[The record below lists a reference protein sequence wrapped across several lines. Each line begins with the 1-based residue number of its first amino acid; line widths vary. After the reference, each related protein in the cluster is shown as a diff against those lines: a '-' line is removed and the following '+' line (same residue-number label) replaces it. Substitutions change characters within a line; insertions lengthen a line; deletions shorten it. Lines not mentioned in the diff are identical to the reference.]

1 MLAKVPKRRRDGK
14 SDFKDLLEYMT
25 NRDEKQEVMGDEL
38 DSSDRRKYLKIL
50 ERTRSN
56 LRGAEEYLHAPRRAY
71 FIDADAIRVRF
82 ESARRI
88 ADSNG
93 AKHGKVDER
102 VDNKVDGEVD
112 EHQEPNQHQRSLA
125 RTRHNLV
132 SAEGYL
138 RQASKIDSDFQA
150 RARAYRAYLTFNAQ
164 ASQRGYER
172 NERDAL
178 ADLTTG
184 RLLGEAERIITPIG
198 VACEHN
204 CLSLATASAEMKAV
218 AAQNVRVKDPV
229 YHIVLSWPANESPTD
244 DMAFE
249 CGAHALAAVGMAG
262 HQYVFAVHRDT
273 DNVHLHIGV
282 NRVHPDT
289 FSAVYPERDY
299 FKLDRAMR
307 ELELRYGW
315 QHDKGPY
322 AVFERNGVQVIDWS
336 SHDPNTKGKRP
347 TRAADMERHDNRESL
362 FSYAR
367 GEPRKA
373 LLSALKNE
381 QLTWRQLHNLLSKYG
396 LALREKGQGFA
407 IFDLSSQETTPIK
420 ASDMHESLSK
430 GRLTKRLG
438 TFEPPIVAEQKS
450 FAVSYD
456 KYIEPKRDLQQRE
469 ERRQERAQA
478 RRELRERYNH
488 YKKLFIYRRLNPDDV
503 RLRYAALTD
512 DARRRRIEVR
522 NAVTSLAA
530 RKALYSVIAFETLR
544 ARDRLRREILRERQ
558 ALKSDPANHRQSFR
572 EWVECQA
579 ADGDVAAISQLRAW
593 AYSERRQDRA
603 ITRSSNDINSNG
615 ICHTQSKDIIEC
627 DLQSGVD
634 YRVRRDG
641 AIVYKTKTNGTGF
654 VDRGLRID
662 VLANPETDRNMVVA
676 ALKLACE
683 KYGGTFDLTGSE
695 DFKRLA
701 IDIMVEHKINVRLKD
716 ADQEAL
722 RCARV
727 ATFAK
732 KSGASRLDKG
742 G

>member
-1 MLAKVPKRRRDGK
+1 M
-14 SDFKDLLEYMT
+14 S
-25 NRDEKQEVMGDEL
+25 DEL

-56 LRGAEEYLHAPRRAY
+56 LRGAEEYLHATRRAY

-88 ADSNG
+88 ANSNG
-93 AKHGKVDER
+93 SKYGKVDER
-102 VDNKVDGEVD
+102 VDYKVDGRVN
-112 EHQEPNQHQRSLA
+112 EHKEPNQHRRSLA

-138 RQASKIDSDFQA
+138 RQTSKIDSDFQA
-150 RARAYRAYLTFNAQ
+150 RARTHRAYLTFNAQ
-164 ASQRGYER
+164 AAQRGYER

-178 ADLTTG
+178 ADLETG
-184 RLLGEAERIITPIG
+184 RLLGERERIITPTG

-229 YHIVLSWPANESPTD
+229 YHVVLSWPTNESPTD
-244 DMAFE
+244 DKAFE
-249 CGAHALAAVGMAG
+249 CGVHALAAVGMAD

-273 DNVHLHIGV
+273 DNVHLHIAV

-289 FSAVYPERDY
+289 FNVVYPERDY

-307 ELELRYGW
+307 ELEVRYGW
-315 QHDKGPY
+315 QHDNGPY
-322 AVFERNGVQVIDWS
+322 AVFERDGVQVIDWS

-347 TRAADMERHDNRESL
+347 TRASDMERHDNKESL

-367 GEPRKA
+367 GGPRKA

-407 IFDLSSQETTPIK
+407 IFDLASEETTPIK
-420 ASDMHESLSK
+420 ASDMHEALSK

-438 TFEPPIVAEQKS
+438 AFERPVAAETKTFTT
-450 FAVSYD
+450 SYD
-456 KYIEPKRDLQQRE
+456 KYNEPKRDLQQRE

-478 RRELRERYNH
+478 RRELRERYNR
-488 YKKLFIYRRLNPDDV
+488 YKKLFFYRRLSPDDV
-503 RLRYAALTD
+503 RLRYASLTD
-512 DARRRRIEVR
+512 DTRRRRIEVR
-522 NAVTSLAA
+522 NTITNLAA

-558 ALKSDPANHRQSFR
+558 ALKLDPTNHRQTYK

-579 ADGDVAAISQLRAW
+579 ADGDVAAINQLRAW
-593 AYSERRQDRA
+593 AYSEKRQ
-603 ITRSSNDINSNG
+603 SKNVSQSFGNG
-615 ICHTQSKDIIEC
+615 ICHTRSNDVVGN
-627 DLQSGVD
+627 DLREGIY

-641 AIVYKTKTNGTGF
+641 AIAYKTEENRDGF
-654 VDRGLRID
+654 VDHGLHID
-662 VLANPETDRNMVVA
+662 IPANTDIDRNVIEA
-676 ALKLACE
+676 ALKLACK
-683 KYGGTFDLTGSE
+683 KYDNHFALTGSE
-695 DFKRLA
+695 EFQRRV
-701 IDIMVEHKINVRLKD
+701 IDIMVECKMDVRLED
-716 ADQEAL
+716 AGQEAL
-722 RCARV
+722 RLARFIEV
-727 ATFAK
+727 SK
-732 KSGASRLDKG
+732 ERGPSRPDRG
-742 G
+742 WTR